1 LLLIII
7 SGITFE
13 TEIEMSVETMM
24 SPLLQKSKLG
34 LANFLWNVEHVE
46 TVIGAPLSTNKKDSN
61 VRD

>member
-1 LLLIII
+1 
-7 SGITFE
+7 
-13 TEIEMSVETMM
+13 MSVETMM